1 MASKQEE
8 SEEESYYDEEEE
20 NEQESEEKESV
31 KEVKKLAIVNI
42 NVNTTELLADELDIS
57 GVSMSDKHHE
67 VIPKPKTNLIAQF

>member
-1 MASKQEE
+1 M
-8 SEEESYYDEEEE
+8 
-20 NEQESEEKESV
+20 

-42 NVNTTELLADELDIS
+42 NVNTTELLADELDIA